1 MSQNVVVKPHGSIA
15 EIRLNRPE
23 AYNAFDYDMI
33 QNSSTPPQ
41 PAWLWTPRSV
51 ELVLSARERPFAPA
65 GI

>member
-23 AYNAFDYDMI
+23 AFNAFDYDMI
-33 QNSSTPPQ
+33 QNLSDHLSRVAADT
-41 PAWLWTPRSV
+41 SV
-51 ELVLSARERPFAPA
+51 RGVVLSAKERPFAPA